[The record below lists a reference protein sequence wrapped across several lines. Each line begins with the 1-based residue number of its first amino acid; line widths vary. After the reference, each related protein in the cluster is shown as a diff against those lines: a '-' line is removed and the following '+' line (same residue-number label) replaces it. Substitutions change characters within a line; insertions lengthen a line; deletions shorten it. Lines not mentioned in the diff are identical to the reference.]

1 MSVSVMMHVTAF
13 PSKLP
18 PFGPYTNTHKHMST
32 SGVSDAIILSYKTQ
46 GNNVNCICCL
56 ASGSISCYKTL
67 SSAIISYKNEMWYA
81 SKHF

>member
-1 MSVSVMMHVTAF
+1 MCMSVSVMMNVTAF

-32 SGVSDAIILSYKTQ
+32 SGVSDAIILIYKT
-46 GNNVNCICCL
+46 L
-56 ASGSISCYKTL
+56 ASGSISISCYKTL